1 MDDII
6 QRIVKSLHFDS
17 RTGRRNNSKQRN
29 TVNESERGSI
39 MSKPHITRIYRVHT
53 ALFEKKTFLVL
64 SCYKEPLLDEDK
76 KAYVFTI
83 LIFEKFDCFLFCFQA
98 YNYMYDTFL
107 KYLIS
112 KNNICTYMYFNP
124 PIPPPS
130 KRDDFTS

>member
-64 SCYKEPLLDEDK
+64 SCYKKPLLDEDK

-112 KNNICTYMYFNP
+112 K
-124 PIPPPS
+124 
-130 KRDDFTS
+130 K